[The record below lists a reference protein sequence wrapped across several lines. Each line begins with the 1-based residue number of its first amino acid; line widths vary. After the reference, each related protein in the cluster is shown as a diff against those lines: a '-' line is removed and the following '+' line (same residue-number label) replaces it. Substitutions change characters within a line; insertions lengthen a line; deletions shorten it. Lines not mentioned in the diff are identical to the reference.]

1 MKKNGKVISLILVA
15 AASFSALYF
24 IVKQNI
30 DAAVLSMTI
39 MFTLTNFFR
48 ARTFKEQGHAKESK
62 WMRTMAIIFAILS
75 VVVLG
80 IMIAG

>member
-48 ARTFKEQGHAKESK
+48 ARTFKEQGHAKEAK